1 MHESTM
7 TPDEVEE
14 LRRHVIEFFETRK
27 HTSVA
32 IAEAQAHFRSLGH
45 TITRPI
51 ENTLQAHGVVRRSL
65 HESTRRK
72 YPFTQR
78 DDAWTTDG
86 HWLRP
91 ASTTPE
97 ETGPSRLV

>member
-7 TPDEVEE
+7 TTDEVEQ

-32 IAEAQAHFRSLGH
+32 IAEADAHFRSLGH

-51 ENTLQAHGVVRRSL
+51 EHTLQAHGVVRRSL
-65 HESTRRK
+65 HEGRK
-72 YPFTQR
+72 YPFAQR

-86 HWLRP
+86 PWLRP
-91 ASTTPE
+91 ALTKPE
-97 ETGPSRLV
+97 ETTAGH